1 MAEKIVQRIGLD
13 AGNTLATLSS
23 LEAGFAKLN
32 ASLNTSATGI
42 KRFNTASTGAGR
54 ALDKTNKSTKSFV
67 ITWQTLS
74 RVLMTQAIV
83 RSLNAV
89 RDALDYAYKSQMEFV
104 KGLSEIKAID
114 PDRSF
119 NEIAEDVRKL
129 SDAFSQPIGVVAEA
143 QYEAMSDQFTTAAER
158 ADILS
163 AANSLAKTTEDDL
176 VGATQLLTG
185 ALNAYGESSEM
196 AGLRAAQ
203 FFESINLGRFR
214 ATELGA
220 ALSRIQSIGA
230 ELGVSMEELQ
240 AGLISIT
247 IGGVKAREA
256 STQLRG
262 IFTALLK
269 PSEAMKKALKD
280 IGVESGPAAIRTFGL
295 AGALQALKDTT
306 DGSSTAVS
314 QLIPRVRG
322 AAGAFRLLG
331 KGAQA
336 FAEAEEKLQESDKAL
351 LSGKALEA
359 MSTDAARLTL
369 ELNKLRNFFT
379 AELGADMVATANSLI
394 NVFGGGKGLVGILRT
409 ITSEAPAAAAA
420 VGGLILSLRLIGP
433 AAAAGFAQFGM
444 GVNLGIAQIATLRN
458 ALGLLMAWHAARI
471 IGKQIGT
478 MISEELSRSETIAR
492 ETLTRS
498 IEMNK
503 ARTAASIREK
513 NRENKALMQLLRQH
527 LLGANRL
534 HIQNADNFKL
544 ASKIQVK
551 AMGRAFDNILSDY
564 KSLIQKLGSLSDS
577 MAKKAAGSYAKI
589 SGIEDAIWLREK
601 LFEVKKLPLTWQVR
615 KLSDALHSAT
625 SDATA
630 LQKVALGAEQ
640 QKAADAAWQTV
651 DALKQALM
659 STVQQTDSIHAQEKA
674 LKDLRRSDEARIGS
688 IERQAKLQKAASVAL
703 ARQHHEETKY
713 YEAFVRQRE
722 VIAAKI
728 SKWTEDEQGALIIKH
743 PEQARKD
750 LGEARALI
758 DEWVGAVQARFKGA
772 FLKDFMGDASALT
785 ALKREAEA
793 ALGSLYFEDLQM
805 APESVAR
812 MWDDLRASA
821 AKVRL
826 EFKGVVIMEELTGM
840 TIEQHGLD
848 AVMRS
853 ASEISKGLTEQA
865 KKRAQ
870 YERNATEA
878 RKEFQRALAPVSE
891 KVFDPTH
898 EVGMFYT
905 AAELKTSVEARASYA
920 AFTQQMVLLS
930 RQSKITREDMLK
942 LGEAAMPL
950 ADPTMLK
957 AAFPGR
963 DAGYRGAQLLGQLE
977 SMMKAL
983 KALQAAQSQM
993 QATGQVDQKTI
1004 QLNQQLQRALQ
1015 LLQQKKAIQDQG
1027 AAAVGRE
1034 ASAVQSVSTA
1044 IGGQIAMSGSAVGAA
1059 DAVAASW
1066 MRVASAART
1075 AAAAVAS
1082 VASGGSVEAQMV
1094 ASGGSIRRFD
1104 SGGTAR
1110 GTDRI
1115 SAMLSPGEFVMNAKS
1130 ARQWYPQLLAMN
1142 AGIKPSKEQGG
1153 TNTSA
1158 GIIGDVTVNVN
1169 GGTKQ
1174 VGREIVAVLNREI
1187 RRGSSRLK

>member
-1 MAEKIVQRIGLD
+1 MAEKIVQQIGLD

-32 ASLNTSATGI
+32 ASLNASAAGI
-42 KRFNTASTGAGR
+42 KRFNTASTGAGK
-54 ALDKTNKSTKSFV
+54 ALNKTEKSTKSFI

-89 RDALDYAYKSQMEFV
+89 QQALDFAFKSQMEFV

-129 SDAFSQPIGVVAEA
+129 SDAFSQPIGTVGTA
-143 QYEAMSDQFTTAAER
+143 QYEAMSDQFTSAAER

-163 AANSLAKTTEDDL
+163 AANLLAKTTEDDL

-196 AGLRAAQ
+196 AGVRASQ

-295 AGALQALKDTT
+295 QRALQALKDTT

-314 QLIPRVRG
+314 QLVPRVRG

-336 FAEAEEKLQESDKAL
+336 FVEAEEKLQESDKAI
-351 LSGKALEA
+351 LSGKALEV

-394 NVFGGGKGLVGILRT
+394 KVFGGGKGLVGVLRT
-409 ITSEAPAAAAA
+409 ITSEGPAAAAA
-420 VGGLILSLRLIGP
+420 IGSLILAMRLIGP
-433 AAAAGFAQFGM
+433 VASTGFAQFGM
-444 GVNLGIAQIATLRN
+444 GVDLGIKKIATLRN
-458 ALGLLMAWHAARI
+458 ALGLLALWHGARI
-471 IGKQIGT
+471 LGQQIGT
-478 MISEELSRSETIAR
+478 MLGEELTRSETLAR
-492 ETLTRS
+492 EALTRS

-513 NRENKALMQLLRQH
+513 NRENKVLMQLLRQH
-527 LLGANRL
+527 LLASNKL
-534 HIQNADNFKL
+534 HIQNADNFKI
-544 ASKIQVK
+544 ASEIQVK

-564 KSLIQKLGSLSDS
+564 KSLIQKLGSLSDN
-577 MAKKAAGSYAKI
+577 MAKKASDSYAKMFD
-589 SGIEDAIWLREK
+589 IESAIWLREE
-601 LFEVKKLPLTWQVR
+601 LFRVEHLPLEQQVGELGR
-615 KLSDALHSAT
+615 RLN
-625 SDATA
+625 DATGNAVA

-640 QKAADAAWQTV
+640 EKAAAAAWQIV
-651 DALKQALM
+651 DALKQATW
-659 STVQQTDSIHAQEKA
+659 SAAQQTGEIHEQEKA
-674 LKDLRRSDEARIGS
+674 LSDLRRSDERRIGS
-688 IERQAKLQKAASVAL
+688 IQKQASLQKAASVEL
-703 ARQHHEETKY
+703 ARKQHEETKY

-722 VIAAKI
+722 VIANKI
-728 SKWTEDEQGALIIKH
+728 SKWAEDDQGALVIKH

-750 LGEARALI
+750 LGEARILI
-758 DEWVGAVQARFKGA
+758 DEWVGAIRSRYKGSI
-772 FLKDFMGDASALT
+772 LKDFLGDVSGFSELR
-785 ALKREAEA
+785 REAEQ

-805 APESVAR
+805 APAAVAQ
-812 MWDDLRASA
+812 MWDELRASA

-840 TIEQHGLD
+840 TIEQRGLD
-848 AVMRS
+848 AVLKQYG
-853 ASEISKGLTEQA
+853 EKLGGFTEQS

-870 YERNATEA
+870 YERDATKA
-878 RKEFQRALAPVSE
+878 REEFQRALDPVSE
-891 KVFDPTH
+891 KVFTQPERTLVTLPG
-898 EVGMFYT
+898 EAK
-905 AAELKTSVEARASYA
+905 AAVKAREAYAS
-920 AFTQQMVLLS
+920 FTQQLVKLS
-930 RQSKITREDMLK
+930 SQSKITAEDAAK
-942 LGEAAMPL
+942 LRKASEGL
-950 ADPTMLK
+950 ADPKKLRM
-957 AAFPGR
+957 AFPGEGR
-963 DAGYRGAQLLGQLE
+963 DLGSQDRFLAHL
-977 SMMKAL
+977 SSLTAAYL
-983 KALQAAQSQM
+983 KLRTAKENIEKTGRIDPVEVQKHQM
-993 QATGQVDQKTI
+993 I
-1004 QLNQQLQRALQ
+1004 QQEQR
-1015 LLQQKKAIQDQG
+1015 LLQQKQSIQNQG
-1027 AAAVGRE
+1027 AAAVMRE
-1034 ASAVQSVSTA
+1034 AAAVQSVSTA
-1044 IGGQIAMSGSAVGAA
+1044 IGGQISMSNSAVGAA

-1066 MRVASAART
+1066 MRVASAVRT
-1075 AAAAVAS
+1075 AASALAS
-1082 VASGGSVEAQMV
+1082 VASGGSVQVA

-1104 SGGTAR
+1104 AGGAAR
-1110 GTDRI
+1110 GTDTV

-1130 ARQWYPQLLAMN
+1130 TRQWYPQLLAMN
-1142 AGIKPSKEQGG
+1142 AGIKPSREQGG
-1153 TNTSA
+1153 STTNA
-1158 GIIGDVTVNVN
+1158 GIIGDVSVNV
-1169 GGTKQ
+1169 GGGATKQ
-1174 VGREIVAVLNREI
+1174 TGRDIVAVLNREI